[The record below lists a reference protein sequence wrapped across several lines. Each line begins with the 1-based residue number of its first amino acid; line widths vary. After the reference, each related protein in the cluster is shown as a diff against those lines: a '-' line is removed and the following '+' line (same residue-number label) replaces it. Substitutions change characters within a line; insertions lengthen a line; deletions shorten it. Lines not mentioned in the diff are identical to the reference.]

1 MHHPLT
7 AAAPPAVSA
16 EAAEEEE
23 TRKRRVVAMRS
34 ALNLPCV
41 LAPSLTGEAAERLAS
56 LMPHLLTAL
65 AAAALPGADD
75 ASTEEATSTAAAST
89 TAAATPAAAAGVGD
103 TRRLCARAIATC
115 CDALGCGATE
125 QALDAILASLRPTA
139 AAPAQRGAA
148 LCLSALVEVQQA
160 RVLPYAA
167 LLIAPLVACLS
178 SGDGAIRSVGAG
190 AFGRLM
196 PLLPLEPG
204 TPDPPDMP
212 AALAARKAAERPFV
226 DQLLGLAGAK
236 PPRYEMPVAVDAALR
251 PYQQAGV
258 DWLAFLRRFGLNG
271 VLCDDMGLGKT
282 LQALCVLAA
291 AAHDRRE
298 AAASAAS
305 AAAAVGA
312 AAAGRLPSLVVCPS
326 TLTGHWIA
334 EAAKFCGERLHAVAY
349 VGNAAA
355 RARLLPSL
363 PSFELVV
370 MSYEHLRSDIQQL
383 EGVRWDYVVLDEG
396 HVIRNAKSKLA
407 QAAKRLSSCRRLILS
422 GTPLQNHAV
431 ELWSLFDFL
440 MPGYLGTQA
449 GFQASYARPIH
460 ASMGARAGEAA
471 QLEGEAALARLH
483 RQVLPFC
490 LRRTKESVLSELPAK
505 IIEDRLVELHPVQ
518 RKLYAAY
525 TAASAPS
532 DVVRAID
539 GARRR
544 RRRRRRA
551 AATAA
556 AAAAAPAASA
566 SSPRSVP
573 TQGV

>member
-1 MHHPLT
+1 
-7 AAAPPAVSA
+7 
-16 EAAEEEE
+16 
-23 TRKRRVVAMRS
+23 
-34 ALNLPCV
+34 
-41 LAPSLTGEAAERLAS
+41 
-56 LMPHLLTAL
+56 
-65 AAAALPGADD
+65 
-75 ASTEEATSTAAAST
+75 
-89 TAAATPAAAAGVGD
+89 
-103 TRRLCARAIATC
+103 
-115 CDALGCGATE
+115 
-125 QALDAILASLRPTA
+125 
-139 AAPAQRGAA
+139 
-148 LCLSALVEVQQA
+148 
-160 RVLPYAA
+160 
-167 LLIAPLVACLS
+167 
-178 SGDGAIRSVGAG
+178 
-190 AFGRLM
+190 
-196 PLLPLEPG
+196 
-204 TPDPPDMP
+204 MP
-212 AALAARKAAERPFV
+212 AAS
-226 DQLLGLAGAK
+226 
-236 PPRYEMPVAVDAALR
+236 
-251 PYQQAGV
+251 V

-298 AAASAAS
+298 AAASAA
-305 AAAAVGA
+305 AAVA
-312 AAAGRLPSLVVCPS
+312 AERLPSLVVCPS

-539 GARRR
+539 GAPGGGGGGGKE
-544 RRRRRRA
+544 
-551 AATAA
+551 TAA
-556 AAAAAPAASA
+556 AAAAAARRRRAHLHRAPVPARCATTRSSSWAPTTGPPRVRRPREGRRRAGRARVRAQAPALQQILLECGIGGGGGGGGGGGPAATAASA
-566 SSPRSVP
+566 AAAPATPPRGGGGTARP
-573 TQGV
+573 LGRGGGGRTCCGATCRR